1 MKKIV
6 SILAFAAAIL
16 AASCEKKAAET
27 EIPAQEP
34 EMVPASVTA
43 TIAETKVSLS
53 GVSPQ
58 WSKND
63 QIAVYTT
70 SGSKCSFTTQD
81 SGSTAVFSGTKPEG
95 STLGFAV
102 YPYSAAVS
110 VSSGT
115 YTLSVPAEQDG
126 KLTNAVMAAKAGAN
140 GETFAFEN
148 LSCVV
153 KLNIPSSLN
162 IRKVELV
169 SDSALSGNFTV
180 NGSTLAV
187 TAPSSPSEAA
197 KTVSVSSSSALSGD
211 VLIAIIPSSG
221 KNLQMVLTNASGK
234 CVLISKD
241 LGSALTKGHIKNLGS
256 VPTGITFSDVAKI
269 GSSTSSQSTATAS
282 QPSKPQIINGDFETW
297 SVDGV
302 NLPTNWNSFQTAG
315 GSLASSG
322 YDSGNRQVQRN
333 TDKRPGSSGNYSCL
347 IWSRRIYIKI
357 IVVIADVVA
366 QGNLTTGQVIAGN
379 MDATG
384 TGNYNKTSRNQT
396 DKSTGNPL
404 YSTFTGRP
412 DSMAVWVKF
421 IPYGTDSAHP
431 YAKVEAFL
439 HDNSDYQRGY
449 NAADCTGGTVI
460 AQAVNNT
467 LQKTNSEWKRL
478 SIPFTYSST
487 SNPSYALINIATNAY
502 PGGGNAEK
510 NSTDVTKADRLYI
523 DDLEMIY
530 NRFNLKTSST
540 GWATLCLNYDALVP
554 SGATAYI
561 VTKVACGYASLK
573 EIPAGT
579 VIPKNTG
586 VLVKGSAN
594 TTYAFNGSASDISG
608 KTKASVSGNLLRGT
622 LSNTSKPSGTC
633 RVLSSESSSSLAAF
647 GAFTGSTIAANTAY
661 LTQ

>member
-1 MKKIV
+1 MKKII
-6 SILAFAAAIL
+6 SMLACAAAIL
-16 AASCEKKAAET
+16 AASCEKNAAET
-27 EIPAQEP
+27 DIPSQEP
-34 EMVPASVTA
+34 VMVPASVTA
-43 TIAETKVSLS
+43 TIADTKVSLS

-70 SGSKCSFTTQD
+70 DGYKCTFTTQD
-81 SGSTAVFSGTKPEG
+81 SGSTASFSGTKPEG

-102 YPYSAAVS
+102 YPSGSAIS

-126 KLTNAVMAAKAGAN
+126 TINSAVMAAKAGSA
-140 GETFAFEN
+140 GDTFAFEN

-162 IRKVELV
+162 VRKVELV
-169 SDSALSGNFTV
+169 SESALSGNFTV

-187 TAPSSPSEAA
+187 TAPSSPAEAA
-197 KTVSVSSSSALSGD
+197 KSVSVSSSSALNGD
-211 VLIAIIPSSG
+211 VFLSIIPSSG
-221 KNLQMVLTNASGK
+221 KSLQMILTNASGK

-241 LGSALTKGHIKNLGS
+241 LGSALAKGHIKNLGS
-256 VPTGITFSDVAKI
+256 VPTSVTFSDVAKI
-269 GSSTSSQSTATAS
+269 GSSTSSQSYVSAT
-282 QPSKPQIINGDFETW
+282 QPGKPQITNGDFETW
-297 SVDGV
+297 TIDGA
-302 NLPTNWNSFQTAG
+302 NLPNNWNSFQTAG

-322 YDSGNRQVQRN
+322 YDSSNRQVQRN
-333 TDKRPGSSGNYSCL
+333 TDKRPGSSGSYSCL
-347 IWSRRIYIKI
+347 IWSRRIYMLFGA
-357 IVVIADVVA
+357 VNVVA
-366 QGNLTTGQVIAGN
+366 QGNLTSGQVIAGN
-379 MDATG
+379 TTAAG
-384 TGNYNKTSRNQT
+384 TGNYNKTSRGKT
-396 DKSTGNPL
+396 DSKTGNPL
-404 YSTFTGRP
+404 YSTFTSRP

-421 IPYGTDSAHP
+421 IPYGTDSSHP

-449 NAADCTGGTVI
+449 NASDCTGGTVI
-460 AQAVNNT
+460 AEAVNMN
-467 LQKTNSEWKRL
+467 LQKTNNTWKRL
-478 SIPFTYSST
+478 SIPFTYHNS

-530 NRFNLKTSST
+530 NLYNLKTSST

-594 TTYAFNGSASDISG
+594 TTYAFNGSASDING
-608 KTKASVSGNLLRGT
+608 KTKASVSGNLLKGT
-622 LSNTSKPSGTC
+622 TVSTSKPSGTC

-647 GAFTGSTIAANTAY
+647 GAFTSTIAANTAY